1 MKKLHVKMTDDVVI
15 WPCFLSFY
23 YNHAAIFLFCFQL
36 NGHYVMSILML
47 SMGYAM
53 AASIQGLVTCS
64 QKDAKC
70 GSNPD
75 EQIALHAILVA
86 VVVVGFF
93 MSITSMVLH
102 LRNRSILHPDWKYGK
117 GCCGKADCDK

>member
-1 MKKLHVKMTDDVVI
+1 MEYLHVKMTDWVVI
-15 WPCFLSFY
+15 WSYFLSFY
-23 YNHAAIFLFCFQL
+23 YNHGAIFLFCFQL

-47 SMGYAM
+47 SMGYAL

-64 QKDAKC
+64 QKDEKC

-86 VVVVGFF
+86 DVVVGFF
-93 MSITSMVLH
+93 ISIMSMGLH
-102 LRNRSILHPDWKYGK
+102 LRNRSILHPDWKYRK
-117 GCCGKADCDK
+117 GCCGKEECDK